1 MTVQAFDPLSY
12 ENLGASI
19 TRAMDE
25 QPVQSLVGMA
35 RFDGAGVY
43 ALYYTGGF
51 APYDKLAQQNRSH
64 PGSWALYVG
73 KAEAETRRKGDP
85 NQTAVLDGPKL
96 FHRIAH
102 HRASI
107 EKTGN
112 LDPDDFQVRFLVLAP
127 TWVPLAEQVG
137 IRIHRPLWNVVVD
150 GFGNHDPGSGRK
162 EGTRSRWDTLHP
174 GREWAAKL
182 RPRLESET
190 RINEDIVQHLD
201 DPEQTL
207 FEL

>member
-1 MTVQAFDPLSY
+1 MAEAFDPLSY

-25 QPVQSLVGMA
+25 QQVQNLVEIG

-43 ALYYTGGF
+43 ALYYTGEF
-51 APYDKLAQQNRSH
+51 PAYAKLAERNREE

-73 KAEAETRRKGDP
+73 KAEAEARRKGDP
-85 NQTAVLDGPKL
+85 NQTAVVDGPKL

-107 EKTGN
+107 EKAGN
-112 LDPDDFQVRFLVLAP
+112 LDPRHFQVRALVVAP

-150 GFGNHDPGSGRK
+150 GFGNHDPGSGRR

-174 GREWAAKL
+174 GREWAAAL
-182 RPRLESET
+182 RQRPESVAQIEQ
-190 RINEDIVQHLD
+190 DVVQYLD
-201 DPEQTL
+201 NPEQTL
-207 FEL
+207 FDL